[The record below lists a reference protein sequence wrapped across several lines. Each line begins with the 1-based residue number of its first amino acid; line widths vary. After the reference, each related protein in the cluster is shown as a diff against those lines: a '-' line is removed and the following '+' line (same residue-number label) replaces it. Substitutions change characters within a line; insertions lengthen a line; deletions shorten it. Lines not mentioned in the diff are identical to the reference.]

1 MGILDKLRL
10 KNSDLKQAIVV
21 RTDLE
26 MGKGKC
32 AAQAAHASISA
43 YLETERTEPESAEKW
58 IDEGMKK
65 IVLKVANEKEL
76 FQYFQQAKD
85 AGLPVAIIRDAGLTQ
100 IEGGS
105 ATCFGIGP
113 ADSKEIDK
121 IVGKLKLL

>member
-1 MGILDKLRL
+1 MGVLEKLRV

-26 MGKGKC
+26 MGKGKI
-32 AAQAAHASISA
+32 AAQSAHASLSA
-43 YLETERTEPESAEKW
+43 FLEAQSRDRNSTDKW

-65 IVLKVANEKEL
+65 VVLKVTGEKEL
-76 FQYFQQAKD
+76 FTYFQQAKD
-85 AGLPVAIIRDAGLTQ
+85 EGLPTALIRDAGLTQ

-105 ATCFGIGP
+105 VTCFGIGP
-113 ADSKEIDK
+113 ANSAAVDR